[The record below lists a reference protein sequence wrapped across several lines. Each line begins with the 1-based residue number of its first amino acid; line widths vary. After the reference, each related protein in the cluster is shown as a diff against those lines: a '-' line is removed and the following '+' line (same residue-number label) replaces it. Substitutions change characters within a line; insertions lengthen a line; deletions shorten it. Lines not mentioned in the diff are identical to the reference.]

1 MSNLLSTGLVAST
14 IHFGNF
20 TWKGPFTT
28 LDLIAASANSLN
40 GALLA
45 RRPDHYKQFTV
56 VGILLMGLLGGLGG
70 GITRDILVNQ
80 VPSALTNPAYIT
92 LSLAFGTLGYF
103 LAYGK
108 GQLFREGIFQFVT
121 AFSLVLYAIVGVQK
135 GVSAGLPVL
144 GCLFLG
150 IVGPTAGRYYVDV
163 TSGVSAKQFIQGEWF
178 VGTAL
183 LTAIVWMAID
193 ATGVSTWW
201 AALGAFIVGFTFR
214 VIALYRGWEEPLSKE
229 PKGVIIHSDRPLLG
243 RKLKGKS
250 QRELRDLGLL
260 PEDEEQAMSDPQADL
275 GEGGE

>member
-1 MSNLLSTGLVAST
+1 MNHLFSTGLFAST
-14 IHFGNF
+14 LEIGNF

-28 LDLIAASANSLN
+28 LDLVAASANSLN

-45 RRPDHYKQFTV
+45 RRPDHYKQFTA
-56 VGILLMGLLGGLGG
+56 VGILLMALLGGLGG

-80 VPSALTNPAYIT
+80 TPAALTNPAYLM
-92 LSLAFGTLGYF
+92 LSVAFGCLGYF
-103 LAYGK
+103 LAYGT

-135 GVSAGLPVL
+135 GVDVGLPIL
-144 GCLFLG
+144 GSLLLG
-150 IVGPTAGRYYVDV
+150 IVGPTAGRYYIDI

-183 LTAIVWMAID
+183 LTALVWAGID

-214 VIALYRGWEEPLSKE
+214 VLALYRGWEEPLPIE
-229 PKGVIIHSDRPLLG
+229 PKGVVVHKDHVLLG
-243 RKLKGKS
+243 RKLSGKS
-250 QRELRDLGLL
+250 QRELKDLGLTV
-260 PEDEEQAMSDPQADL
+260 EDTSPPT
-275 GEGGE
+275 G